1 MEDAFNM
8 EDTYELDRLIA
19 ATPGS
24 ASIASIA
31 SFADSDTRHQE
42 KVAMEEVKR

>member
-1 MEDAFNM
+1 MEDAFNV

-24 ASIASIA
+24 ASILDIIAASGEDA
-31 SFADSDTRHQE
+31 SAEAGPGMPWGR
-42 KVAMEEVKR
+42 